1 MIKLATILFTT
12 IFFQFNTFGNPIE
25 VNHIRNEHLDE
36 YNDQNFVP
44 LTKDDISRIQLNL
57 DDELEN
63 FTKFK
68 GQVRKFT
75 KKKVNPI
82 QYVDKKIVKRGAL
95 LEKDGQYFISPIAFL
110 ALVSHTQTSY
120 FSQILNEFEEEEYN
134 IRNIDLMPFR
144 HFAELQVKPE
154 RRLDYPK
161 KSLLKENLD
170 KFPLLFKF
178 DLQTELFKE
187 GYLDELSNSDSNNE
201 ESENAVPSLAAGL
214 GAAFHLLT
222 NTKSN
227 INFGAVAFI
236 HTGTWFSGFEK
247 TLYQSLYFGPE
258 VTIKVGSIEDLNIYV
273 ICELTR
279 SLWNTISNQD
289 KTIDIFLRNSSYK
302 IGVELKAPTYKS
314 TWYTGAYYRL
324 IESSLG
330 RETSND
336 VPKPRYRKNSN
347 AFGLYFGRTF
357 DFYW

>member
-1 MIKLATILFTT
+1 M
-12 IFFQFNTFGNPIE
+12 
-25 VNHIRNEHLDE
+25 
-36 YNDQNFVP
+36 
-44 LTKDDISRIQLNL
+44 
-57 DDELEN
+57 
-63 FTKFK
+63 
-68 GQVRKFT
+68 
-75 KKKVNPI
+75 
-82 QYVDKKIVKRGAL
+82 
-95 LEKDGQYFISPIAFL
+95 LEKNGKYFISPIPFL

-187 GYLDELSNSDSNNE
+187 GYLDELSNSDNE
-201 ESENAVPSLAAGL
+201 DSENAVPSLAAGL

-247 TLYQSLYFGPE
+247 TLYQSLYFGQ
-258 VTIKVGSIEDLNIYV
+258 
-273 ICELTR
+273 R
-279 SLWNTISNQD
+279 S
-289 KTIDIFLRNSSYK
+289 R
-302 IGVELKAPTYKS
+302 
-314 TWYTGAYYRL
+314 
-324 IESSLG
+324 
-330 RETSND
+330 
-336 VPKPRYRKNSN
+336 
-347 AFGLYFGRTF
+347 
-357 DFYW
+357 